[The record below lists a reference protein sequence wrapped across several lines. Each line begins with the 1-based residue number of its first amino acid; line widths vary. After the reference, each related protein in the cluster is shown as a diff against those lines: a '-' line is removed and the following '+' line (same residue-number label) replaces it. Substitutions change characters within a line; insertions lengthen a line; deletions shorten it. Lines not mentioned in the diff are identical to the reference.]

1 VPTVPQP
8 GHPPQPVDPRHVT
21 LDVVRF
27 RHAAD
32 RDPVPENVALG
43 DLLRGHDVRV
53 EKDGPAF
60 SPTIYVPGTTR
71 GNANVTAL
79 TALVYDLDH
88 RTRADTRT
96 ARGRLRGFAWGLY
109 STYSNGAGGDDDGCY
124 RLVFP
129 LSAPVPVADYAR
141 LWTYVNATFLNGL
154 ADPSAKDPAHIY
166 YLPTVPPERAAAVVI
181 DFNPGLVLDTA
192 ALVREAPALAAP
204 RPSPPLPEI
213 ISTGQRNKTLAILA
227 WRIRRGGASEAA
239 ILAALRV
246 ENGARCRPPLE
257 DVELGRIA
265 KSAAKHAPEAISLRA
280 EPGPEA
286 PRAPEEPR
294 PRDASPWDAAVPA
307 PEYLA
312 ADDTRADF
320 LDPGHRFLVRGVLTE
335 WFSPRGV
342 GKTNVMMHLVVSLA
356 TSGRRVLLIDRDNPR
371 MEIKRRLR
379 AFGADAAPTLRIID
393 RRQAPPLTDKAAWAA
408 FPVADYDVVVVD
420 SLDAASEGVGE
431 QDSRRPS
438 LAIGSMLDVA
448 RASDGPAILA
458 LGNTVKFGEYGR
470 GSGVVEDRSDLAFEV
485 RDATGF
491 VPTGR
496 KPWVE
501 EIPPAG
507 RADWAGRA
515 GRRQR
520 RERYRLAF
528 ACSKFRIGPEHAPFV
543 LEVRHDTTPWSVEDV
558 TAELLGEGQRA
569 QEAAQQ
575 ARQAAEDK
583 AVAAFAGA
591 VADAPMNQREAESYL
606 MDQGVARARARQLL
620 HTLTGARWARTKTK
634 RRGHETYLYGP
645 LAPP

>member
-166 YLPTVPPERAAAVVI
+166 YLPTVPPERAAAAVI

-286 PRAPEEPR
+286 RAPPR
-294 PRDASPWDAAVPA
+294 SPDPETPRRGTPPCRPPSISRPT
-307 PEYLA
+307 
-312 ADDTRADF
+312 TRARTSSI
-320 LDPGHRFLVRGVLTE
+320 PATASSSAGS
-335 WFSPRGV
+335 SP
-342 GKTNVMMHLVVSLA
+342 
-356 TSGRRVLLIDRDNPR
+356 SGFR
-371 MEIKRRLR
+371 
-379 AFGADAAPTLRIID
+379 
-393 RRQAPPLTDKAAWAA
+393 
-408 FPVADYDVVVVD
+408 
-420 SLDAASEGVGE
+420 
-431 QDSRRPS
+431 
-438 LAIGSMLDVA
+438 
-448 RASDGPAILA
+448 
-458 LGNTVKFGEYGR
+458 
-470 GSGVVEDRSDLAFEV
+470 
-485 RDATGF
+485 
-491 VPTGR
+491 
-496 KPWVE
+496 
-501 EIPPAG
+501 
-507 RADWAGRA
+507 RA
-515 GRRQR
+515 GSARR
-520 RERYRLAF
+520 
-528 ACSKFRIGPEHAPFV
+528 
-543 LEVRHDTTPWSVEDV
+543 T
-558 TAELLGEGQRA
+558 
-569 QEAAQQ
+569 
-575 ARQAAEDK
+575 
-583 AVAAFAGA
+583 
-591 VADAPMNQREAESYL
+591 
-606 MDQGVARARARQLL
+606 
-620 HTLTGARWARTKTK
+620 
-634 RRGHETYLYGP
+634 
-645 LAPP
+645 